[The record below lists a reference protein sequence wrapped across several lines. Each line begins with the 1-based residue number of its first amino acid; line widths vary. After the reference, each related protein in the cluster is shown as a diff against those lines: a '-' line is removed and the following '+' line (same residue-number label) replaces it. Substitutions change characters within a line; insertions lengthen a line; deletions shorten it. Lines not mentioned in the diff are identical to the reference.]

1 MKYNIHL
8 NIYDGPLDLLCDLI
22 FKQKIDIKDIS
33 ISEIT
38 SQYLA
43 YIDMLNEMDLEI
55 ASEFIIMASKLVEIK
70 SKYLLYKQNKEEHEE
85 DPRLELVEKLEE
97 YKKFKEAST
106 NIKENAQYVSEVFFR
121 SKEEVIVENKID
133 LDEISI
139 EAIRNILPIILKSKI
154 VNDFEKTDELGMII
168 KKRVVSS
175 EEKMSDLR
183 DLIKI
188 KDTISFVKLV
198 KDYDKDET
206 GATGVELSAEL
217 HNAIKELKNYGFSDL
232 DNSKLKVTLVEA
244 GERILPALPERIIKN
259 RMKNIEKG
267 ENLISV

>member
-8 NIYDGPLDLLCDLI
+8 NVYDGPLDLLCDLI
-22 FKQKIDIKDIS
+22 SKQKIDIKDIS

-43 YIDMLNEMDLEI
+43 YIDMLNEMDLEV

-70 SKYLLYKQNKEEHEE
+70 SKYLLYKQHHEENEE

-97 YKKFKEAST
+97 YKKFKEASL
-106 NIKENAQYVSEVFFR
+106 NLKENIHYNSDTFFR
-121 SKEEVIVENKID
+121 AKEEVIVGNKID

-139 EAIRNILPIILKSKI
+139 EAIRTILPMILKTKVIEGFDKTEELDMI
-154 VNDFEKTDELGMII
+154 V

-183 DLIKI
+183 ELMKTEDKV
-188 KDTISFVKLV
+188 SFVELV
-198 KDYDKDET
+198 GPYDKDET
-206 GATGVELSAEL
+206 IATFLAILELIKEKLIVAVQNEFFDDILIIKRGVENE
-217 HNAIKELKNYGFSDL
+217 
-232 DNSKLKVTLVEA
+232 
-244 GERILPALPERIIKN
+244 
-259 RMKNIEKG
+259 
-267 ENLISV
+267 

>member
-8 NIYDGPLDLLCDLI
+8 NVYDGPLDLLCDLI
-22 FKQKIDIKDIS
+22 SKQKIDIKDIS

-43 YIDMLNEMDLEI
+43 YIDMLNEMDLEV

-70 SKYLLYKQNKEEHEE
+70 SKYLLYKQHHEENEE

-97 YKKFKEAST
+97 YKKFKEASL
-106 NIKENAQYVSEVFFR
+106 NLKENVHYTCDTFFR
-121 SKEEVIVENKID
+121 AKEEVIVDNKID

-139 EAIRNILPIILKSKI
+139 EAIRAILPMILKTKVIEGFDKTEELDMI
-154 VNDFEKTDELGMII
+154 V

-183 DLIKI
+183 ELMKTEDKV
-188 KDTISFVKLV
+188 SFVELV
-198 KDYDKDET
+198 GPYDKDET
-206 GATGVELSAEL
+206 IATFLAILEL
-217 HNAIKELKNYGFSDL
+217 IKEKL
-232 DNSKLKVTLVEA
+232 NSCSSK
-244 GERILPALPERIIKN
+244 
-259 RMKNIEKG
+259 
-267 ENLISV
+267 

>member
-8 NIYDGPLDLLCDLI
+8 NVYDGPLDLLCDLI
-22 FKQKIDIKDIS
+22 SKQKIDIKDIS

-43 YIDMLNEMDLEI
+43 YIDMLNEMDLEV

-70 SKYLLYKQNKEEHEE
+70 SKYLLYKQHHEENEE

-97 YKKFKEAST
+97 YKKFKEASL
-106 NIKENAQYVSEVFFR
+106 NLKENVHYTCDTFFR
-121 SKEEVIVENKID
+121 AKEEVIVDNKID

-139 EAIRNILPIILKSKI
+139 EAIRAILPMILKTKVIEGFDKTEELDMI
-154 VNDFEKTDELGMII
+154 V

-183 DLIKI
+183 ELMKTEDKV
-188 KDTISFVKLV
+188 SFVELV
-198 KDYDKDET
+198 GPYDKDET
-206 GATGVELSAEL
+206 IATFLAILELIKEKLIVVIQHEFFDDILIIKRGVENE
-217 HNAIKELKNYGFSDL
+217 
-232 DNSKLKVTLVEA
+232 
-244 GERILPALPERIIKN
+244 
-259 RMKNIEKG
+259 
-267 ENLISV
+267 

>member
-8 NIYDGPLDLLCDLI
+8 NVYDGPLDLLCDLI
-22 FKQKIDIKDIS
+22 SKQKIDIKDIS

-43 YIDMLNEMDLEI
+43 YIDMLNEMDLEV

-70 SKYLLYKQNKEEHEE
+70 SKYLLYKQHHEENEE

-97 YKKFKEAST
+97 YKKFKEASL
-106 NIKENAQYVSEVFFR
+106 NLKENVHYTCDTFFR
-121 SKEEVIVENKID
+121 AKEEVIVDNKID

-139 EAIRNILPIILKSKI
+139 EAIRAILPMILKTKVIEGFDKTEELDMI
-154 VNDFEKTDELGMII
+154 V

-183 DLIKI
+183 ELMKTEDKV
-188 KDTISFVKLV
+188 SFVELV
-198 KDYDKDET
+198 GPYDKDET
-206 GATGVELSAEL
+206 IATFLAILELIKEKLIVVVQNEFFDDILIIKRGVENE
-217 HNAIKELKNYGFSDL
+217 
-232 DNSKLKVTLVEA
+232 
-244 GERILPALPERIIKN
+244 
-259 RMKNIEKG
+259 
-267 ENLISV
+267 